1 MTRTVRGEPEG
12 ELWRVD
18 LVTRFSHSG
27 PPHEFWVGSDDVEGE
42 EEGER
47 MKKKIMKARKTKIE
61 DHSVNFDDLMR

>member
-12 ELWRVD
+12 EVWRVD

-27 PPHEFWVGSDDVEGE
+27 PPHEFLVGSDDVEG
-42 EEGER
+42 EGER

>member
-27 PPHEFWVGSDDVEGE
+27 PPHEFLLGSDDVEGE

>member
-1 MTRTVRGEPEG
+1 MTRTVSGEPEG

-27 PPHEFWVGSDDVEGE
+27 PPHEFLVGSDDV
-42 EEGER
+42 EGER

-61 DHSVNFDDLMR
+61 EHSVNFDDLMR